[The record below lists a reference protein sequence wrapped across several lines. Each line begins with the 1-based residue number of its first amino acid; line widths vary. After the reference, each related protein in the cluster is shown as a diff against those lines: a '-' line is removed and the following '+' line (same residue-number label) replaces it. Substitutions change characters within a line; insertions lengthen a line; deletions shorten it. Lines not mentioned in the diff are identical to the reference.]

1 MKRKF
6 KLITS
11 VASLCLAVA
20 LMAFGVY
27 AASKPTVTING
38 TVSFSAEKVM
48 ADVTVTKGSAGTE
61 TGITYAADGIKL
73 DAVAGNVANLTAA
86 DNANKAF
93 SDVNV
98 DLNDTTTYAGIKVV
112 IKNTFATGS
121 KSTVKI
127 TAADLPTAGSK
138 PGVTVTVKN
147 GESVWDGTTAIEL
160 NAQASATITIIV
172 HVDPA
177 VANATESVA
186 IAPVF
191 TLERGAQA

>member
-48 ADVTVTKGSAGTE
+48 ADVTVTKGSAADE
-61 TGITYAADGIKL
+61 AALAYAADGIKL
-73 DAVAGNVANLTAA
+73 GAVAGNVASLTAA
-86 DNANKAF
+86 DNADKVFN
-93 SDVNV
+93 DVSV
-98 DLNDTTTYAGIKVV
+98 ALNDTTTVAGIKVV
-112 IKNTFATGS
+112 IKNTFAAGS

-127 TAADLPTAGSK
+127 TATTLPSTTEA
-138 PGVTVTVKN
+138 GVTVSIKN
-147 GESVWDGTTAIEL
+147 GEAAWDGAEIVL
-160 NAQASATITIIV
+160 NAQQEATITIIV
-172 HVDPA
+172 KVDPA
-177 VANATESVA
+177 VANASVNVP

>member
-27 AASKPTVTING
+27 AASKPTVTVSG

-48 ADVTVTKGSAGTE
+48 ADVTVTKGAAGTE
-61 TGITYAADGIKL
+61 AGITYAADGIKL
-73 DAVAGNVANLTAA
+73 GEVAGNVASLTAA
-86 DNANKAF
+86 DNADKAF

-98 DLNDTTTYAGIKVV
+98 GLNDTTTYAGIKIV
-112 IKNTFATGS
+112 IKNTFTTGS

-127 TAADLPTAGSK
+127 TAANLPTAGSK

-147 GESVWDGTTAIEL
+147 GENVWDGATAIEL

>member
-48 ADVTVTKGSAGTE
+48 ADVTVTKGSAADE
-61 TGITYAADGIKL
+61 AALTYAADGIKL
-73 DAVAGNVANLTAA
+73 GAVAGNVANLTAA
-86 DNANKAF
+86 DNANKEF
-93 SDVNV
+93 NDVNV
-98 DLNDTTTYAGIKVV
+98 ELNDTTTVAGIKVV

-127 TAADLPTAGSK
+127 TAATLPSTTEA
-138 PGVTVTVKN
+138 GVTVSIKN
-147 GESVWDGTTAIEL
+147 GEAAWDGTTEIVL
-160 NAQASATITIIV
+160 NAQQEATITIIV
-172 HVDPA
+172 KVDPA
-177 VANATESVA
+177 VANASVNVP